1 VIDSSPS
8 LFDVLSNPPREVPPL
23 QEGTARMEAA
33 RQVSRQAAQKGIES
47 AEMNCDPEW
56 FQSALDTIRDMP
68 TGRQFLAEEIVCALR
83 ERGIETYDNRA
94 AGAVIRAAKS
104 HKLIVSCGARP
115 AASSHGSLKYQWER
129 CES

>member
-1 VIDSSPS
+1 VTDPS
-8 LFDVLSNPPREVPPL
+8 LFDLLSI
-23 QEGTARMEAA
+23 TATSAIPDTTRHDLA
-33 RQVSRQAAQKGIES
+33 RQAAQKGIES

-68 TGRQFLAEEIVCALR
+68 AGRQFLAEEVVDSLR

-104 HKLIVSCGARP
+104 HKLIKRIGYMPSVS
-115 AASSHGSLKYQWER
+115 SNGSLKTFWER
-129 CES
+129 T